1 MTYGIVL
8 FHTTTSAL
16 RAEKLLIKAG
26 LTVKLVPTPR
36 TLSSNCG
43 IALRFSPGNEADVR
57 LYLDQAHLE
66 YDIHFLENNS

>member
-1 MTYGIVL
+1 MKHGIVL

-26 LTVKLVPTPR
+26 LAVKLVPTPR
-36 TLSSNCG
+36 TLSSDCG

-57 LYLDQAHLE
+57 QNLDQAQMDYE
-66 YDIHFLENNS
+66 IFFLDKN